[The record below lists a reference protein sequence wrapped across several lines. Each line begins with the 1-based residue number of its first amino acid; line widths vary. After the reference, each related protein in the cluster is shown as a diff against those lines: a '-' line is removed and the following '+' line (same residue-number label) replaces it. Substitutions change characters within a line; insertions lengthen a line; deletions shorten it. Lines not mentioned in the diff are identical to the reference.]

1 MTDQRG
7 DLVGYGNY
15 VILQHGD
22 GLRTLYAHLMTWAV
36 KPGDTVKRGQLIGLV
51 GSSGNST
58 GPHTHFEVR
67 VDNSPID
74 PAQFFSAAP
83 TGH

>member
-1 MTDQRG
+1 
-7 DLVGYGNY
+7 
-15 VILQHGD
+15 
-22 GLRTLYAHLMTWAV
+22 MTWAV